1 MLKQQPFE
9 FGIRAFRQIR
19 SRKKEEEG
27 RSRKEREGRSRKERE
42 GRSRKEREG
51 RSTKVDE
58 WTSPA
63 QEKGGEFWHLCIMS
77 FVFKICFLQ
86 CFLGNY
92 AIVGAYGNDDN
103 GTYSYTQNNYAYTHY
118 TILVSSKTCTSQRT
132 HNSQHT
138 YAC

>member
-19 SRKKEEEG
+19 SRKKEE
-27 RSRKEREGRSRKERE
+27 EGRSRKERE

-92 AIVGAYGNDDN
+92 AIVGAYGNH
-103 GTYSYTQNNYAYTHY
+103 THRI
-118 TILVSSKTCTSQRT
+118 TTHTHIIL
-132 HNSQHT
+132 
-138 YAC
+138 Y